1 MDDPARKELKAQ
13 VNAAGRALAK
23 KKREVIEKYGI
34 EASENKSKKQAKREE
49 KGGFKVRELLFLEL

>member
-23 KKREVIEKYGI
+23 KKREVIEKYGVEAI
-34 EASENKSKKQAKREE
+34 EDP
-49 KGGFKVRELLFLEL
+49 